1 MALSN
6 ALPNSILKPGV
17 CTSSTRPS
25 NPYEG
30 QFIYETNTDALLV
43 YNGTAWV
50 VPSGPTGNPTS
61 NNQFANKSYV
71 DTSVSNLRT
80 SVDGS
85 IETLETAISNRPTI
99 NGAINAKIL
108 CLSAVV
114 ETNENGDG
122 TVSFPSGSFTSC
134 TSVVACSGDMNAG
147 PIPLATI
154 SLTGFSHTSF
164 TFRVYRVTS
173 VSYLG
178 AIALTPHPNAL
189 VRVNYIAVG
198 S

>member
-6 ALPNSILKPGV
+6 AVANSILKPGV
-17 CTSSTRPS
+17 CTSTTRPA

-71 DTSVSNLRT
+71 DTSVNNSA
-80 SVDGS
+80 S
-85 IETLETAISNRPTI
+85 TLSTAISNRPTI
-99 NGAINAKIL
+99 NGASNVKIL

-114 ETNENGDG
+114 STNENGDG

-147 PIPLATI
+147 SVPFATI

-173 VSYLG
+173 VNFLG
-178 AIALTPHPNAL
+178 AIVLAPNPSEG